1 VRYSVFG
8 GAVINW
14 LFVRR
19 DVEKIF
25 AFRTGQ
31 LRTLFRAPAISVRG
45 VTSQIFD
52 HRF

>member
-1 VRYSVFG
+1 VHYCVFG
-8 GAVINW
+8 GAVVNW

-31 LRTLFRAPAISVRG
+31 LRKLFGVRRSETTIDA
-45 VTSQIFD
+45 VE
-52 HRF
+52 

>member
-25 AFRTGQ
+25 EFRTGQ
-31 LRTLFRAPAISVRG
+31 LRKLFRVPVK
-45 VTSQIFD
+45 
-52 HRF
+52 